1 MEANEKI
8 IRVYELVKP
17 VFNKMIVLEEEVACE
32 LESFFDF
39 YNEKTAFAHM
49 FGELTS
55 DINFYGWEV
64 MPDADYY
71 LEKYDWCFFKKE
83 IHEFLDNM
91 ANSDMF
97 D

>member
-17 VFNKMIVLEEEVACE
+17 IFNKMVVLEEEVACE

-55 DINFYGWEV
+55 DLNFYGWEV

>member
-17 VFNKMIVLEEEVACE
+17 VFEKMVAVEEEVSCDT
-32 LESFFDF
+32 SSIYDF
-39 YNEKTAFAHM
+39 QNERFAFMHM

-55 DINFYGWEV
+55 DLTYYAWEV

-83 IHEFLDNM
+83 IHEFLDNLVL
-91 ANSDMF
+91 SDMF

>member
-1 MEANEKI
+1 MEVNEKI

-17 VFNKMIVLEEEVACE
+17 IFKKMAVLEEEVACE

-39 YNEKTAFAHM
+39 YSEKTAFAHM

-55 DINFYGWEV
+55 DLNFYGWEV

-83 IHEFLDNM
+83 IHEFLDNLVL
-91 ANSDMF
+91 SDMF

>member
-8 IRVYELVKP
+8 IRVYELVTP
-17 VFNKMIVLEEEVACE
+17 VFNKMVTVEEEVACE
-32 LESFFDF
+32 FESFFAF

-55 DINFYGWEV
+55 DFNFYGWEV

-83 IHEFLDNM
+83 IHEFLDNL
-91 ANSDMF
+91 ANSGMF

>member
-17 VFNKMIVLEEEVACE
+17 VFEKMVAVEEEVGCDT
-32 LESFFDF
+32 SSIYDF
-39 YNEKTAFAHM
+39 QNERFAFMHM

-55 DINFYGWEV
+55 DLAYYGWET

-71 LEKYDWCFFKKE
+71 LERYEWCFFKKE
-83 IHEFLDNM
+83 IHEFLDNLVL
-91 ANSDMF
+91 SDMF

>member
-8 IRVYELVKP
+8 IRVYGLVKP
-17 VFNKMIVLEEEVACE
+17 VFNKMVAVEEEVGCDT
-32 LESFFDF
+32 SSIYDF
-39 YNEKTAFAHM
+39 QNERFAFMHM

-55 DINFYGWEV
+55 DLNFYSWEV

-91 ANSDMF
+91 ANSGMF